1 MELKCPVSILT
12 IGKWQ
17 SLLDLIALKRRTR
30 SGQEVALDNTRH
42 PVVPLSLKSKPSQ
55 EKASSQLL
63 GSIPLKVRSVPL
75 AKLMV
80 WILPTRNSQDWECV
94 KFFPGDGGRG
104 KLQGFGS
111 LSIPGPWS
119 IEVGVARD
127 GTVTW
132 KPVPLPRASDAHSP
146 HQGRQVLPQS
156 TRCQASTPEHFG
168 NRYSGPLPSFLLT
181 HQQMGQT
188 PWGPAHSLR
197 FLHTHSTQTPPPSTG
212 WELDSSPGL
221 QEQRKGKRDPRPS
234 AQA

>member
-1 MELKCPVSILT
+1 MELKCPVSSLT
-12 IGKWQ
+12 ISKRQ

-30 SGQEVALDNTRH
+30 SGQKVALDNTRH
-42 PVVPLSLKSKPSQ
+42 PVVPLSPKSKPSQ

-80 WILPTRNSQDWECV
+80 WILPTRNSRDCKCV

-104 KLQGFGS
+104 KLQGFGN

-119 IEVGVARD
+119 IEVGVAQH

-146 HQGRQVLPQS
+146 HQGRQVLLQS

-168 NRYSGPLPSFLLT
+168 NHYSAPLLSFLLT
-181 HQQMGQT
+181 QQQMSQT
-188 PWGPAHSLR
+188 LWAPAHSLR
-197 FLHTHSTQTPPPSTG
+197 SLHTHSTQTPPPSTG
-212 WELDSSPGL
+212 WELDSSLGL
-221 QEQRKGKRDPRPS
+221 QEQKKGKHDLRS
-234 AQA
+234 TAQA